1 MARGDRMGENYDDY
15 LRDDNLHINWY
26 PGHMKKTRDL
36 VRNNL
41 KLVDVVVE
49 LLDSRIPFSS
59 RNPDI
64 DNLAGNKP
72 RVVILNKCDL
82 ADRAKLDKW
91 IKYYKDRGIKAIPV
105 DTLKGVGLNKL
116 VDECRNA
123 VKDKMDA
130 LKEKGR
136 KERPIRIMIVGIP
149 NVGKSSIIN
158 KLTGRKS
165 TVTGDRPGVTKG
177 KQWVRLKGNL
187 ELLDTP
193 GILWPKF
200 EDQKIALNLAFT
212 RAIKDEILDIDTLGL
227 KFIEKMSEIEPEKLK
242 ARYKLDSLGER
253 DIETMDMIGRKRGF
267 IMGNKELD
275 YTRIATTVLNEFRD
289 GKIGK
294 ITLEVPEDI
303 KK

>member
-136 KERPIRIMIVGIP
+136 KEIV
-149 NVGKSSIIN
+149 
-158 KLTGRKS
+158 LTC
-165 TVTGDRPGVTKG
+165 
-177 KQWVRLKGNL
+177 
-187 ELLDTP
+187 LDEKVEMYKRF
-193 GILWPKF
+193 GF
-200 EDQKIALNLAFT
+200 VD
-212 RAIKDEILDIDTLGL
+212 LG
-227 KFIEKMSEIEPEKLK
+227 MS
-242 ARYKLDSLGER
+242 DSVWGGEEWHEMTYYLR
-253 DIETMDMIGRKRGF
+253 
-267 IMGNKELD
+267 
-275 YTRIATTVLNEFRD
+275 
-289 GKIGK
+289 
-294 ITLEVPEDI
+294 
-303 KK
+303 

>member
-177 KQWVRLKGNL
+177 KQW
-187 ELLDTP
+187 LD
-193 GILWPKF
+193 
-200 EDQKIALNLAFT
+200 
-212 RAIKDEILDIDTLGL
+212 
-227 KFIEKMSEIEPEKLK
+227 
-242 ARYKLDSLGER
+242 
-253 DIETMDMIGRKRGF
+253 
-267 IMGNKELD
+267 
-275 YTRIATTVLNEFRD
+275 
-289 GKIGK
+289 
-294 ITLEVPEDI
+294 
-303 KK
+303 